1 MVLARGAKGAGALV
15 VGASDSNQGEQQ
27 PAVDGSDEDEAASVE
42 VRRASHRLSSC
53 PVHTCGGDAP
63 TSPRHENNWRE
74 FLGGFCVLEEAE
86 EARVR
91 PGRPVLRLLSG
102 LCCSL
107 V

>member
-63 TSPRHENNWRE
+63 TFPRDMKTIGE
-74 FLGGFCVLEEAE
+74 
-86 EARVR
+86 RV
-91 PGRPVLRLLSG
+91 PWRLLCAGGS
-102 LCCSL
+102 
-107 V
+107 